1 MLNLLAVCNVYWL
14 VHYKSYVK
22 IACDVKG
29 IYIFYNFSTLP
40 VTSAN
45 AEGLQTLFQ
54 NAITPSFKNY
64 GLETGFI
71 WFRKSLSRIRKKKKL
86 EKTVSTGPSLNSKL
100 LIQKSGGE

>member
-22 IACDVKG
+22 IACDVNG

-45 AEGLQTLFQ
+45 AEGLQTLF
-54 NAITPSFKNY
+54 
-64 GLETGFI
+64 
-71 WFRKSLSRIRKKKKL
+71 
-86 EKTVSTGPSLNSKL
+86 
-100 LIQKSGGE
+100 

>member
-40 VTSAN
+40 VPMLRVCKLYSRMR
-45 AEGLQTLFQ
+45 LRLVSKIMVWKLVLF
-54 NAITPSFKNY
+54 
-64 GLETGFI
+64 GFEN
-71 WFRKSLSRIRKKKKL
+71 LLVEYEKKKKL